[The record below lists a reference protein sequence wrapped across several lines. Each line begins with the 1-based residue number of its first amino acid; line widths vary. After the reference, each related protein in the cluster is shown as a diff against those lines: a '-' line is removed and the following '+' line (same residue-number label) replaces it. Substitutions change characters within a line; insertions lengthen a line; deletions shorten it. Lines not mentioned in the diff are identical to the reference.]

1 MAFKYINPGYVALL
15 DSNASASAQIV
26 DRKKSKT
33 GVAFNQIF
41 SDIGITLPDFVA
53 GDEFWGKFDF
63 FVQSPYSGNSTEIYF
78 NLPNTNSRGFYI
90 YYPSSST
97 STISISHRYDGN
109 NHITLISGR
118 FEIVGFKW
126 KAINTVTFHAIL
138 GDSSTAKL
146 ELWVGDN
153 KFVST
158 GRAMAYSTSY
168 AKKAILYANAY
179 NVAFSNI
186 IFSDKPISP
195 KEQTLALPIS
205 ATETDM
211 ALGDDGI
218 YIADAANQTLLQS
231 VDVSSLIEN
240 FGASSAITGI
250 QLVGNPAYKTA
261 EGLAHLTALSK
272 ADNVITEHKSFS
284 LSDDTNAVIAGGWK
298 VENMTIADLQDMR
311 LGWKVGE

>member
-26 DRKKSKT
+26 DRTKSKT
-33 GVAFNQIF
+33 GVAFNNIY
-41 SDIGITLPDFVA
+41 SNVGITLPDFVA

-63 FVQSPYSGNSTEIYF
+63 FVSSYRNTVSIYF
-78 NLPNTNSRGFYI
+78 CLPNTNSRGLYI
-90 YYPSSST
+90 SYPSSST
-97 STISISHRYDGN
+97 STLSIMHHYDN
-109 NHITLISGR
+109 STTTLISGR

-126 KAINTVTFHAIL
+126 GAINTVTFHAIL
-138 GDSSTAKL
+138 GDSSKAKL

-168 AKKAILYANAY
+168 ASKAILYADGY

-186 IFSDKPISP
+186 IFSSEEISP

-211 ALGDDGI
+211 TLGDNGI
-218 YIADAANQTLLQS
+218 YTADAANQSLLQS

-240 FGASSAITGI
+240 FGASSAVTGI

-261 EGLAHLTALSK
+261 EGLANVTALSK
-272 ADNVITEHKSFS
+272 SGNLITEHKTRS
-284 LSDDTNAVIAGGWK
+284 LSNGTSSVTMDGWK
-298 VENMTIADLQDMR
+298 VENMTIAGLSSMQF
-311 LGWKVGE
+311 GWKVGE

>member
-33 GVAFNQIF
+33 GVAFNNIY
-41 SDIGITLPDFVA
+41 SNVGITLPDFVA

-63 FVQSPYSGNSTEIYF
+63 FVYSPSNSTNIYF
-78 NLPNTNSRGFYI
+78 CLPNTNGRGFYI
-90 YYPSSST
+90 YYPPSST
-97 STISISHRYDGN
+97 STISISHRYDN
-109 NHITLISGR
+109 SSITLISGL

-126 KAINTVTFHAIL
+126 DAINTVTFHAIL
-138 GDSSTAKL
+138 GNSSTAKL
-146 ELWVGDN
+146 ELWVSDN

-168 AKKAILYANAY
+168 AKKAILYADGH

-186 IFSDKPISP
+186 IFSDEPISP

-231 VDVSSLIEN
+231 VDVSSLIETY
-240 FGASSAITGI
+240 GASSAITGI

-261 EGLAHLTALSK
+261 AGLANLTALSK
-272 ADNVITEHKSFS
+272 AGNVTAEHKSFS
-284 LSDDTNAVIAGGWK
+284 ISDNTSAVIADGWK

-311 LGWKVGE
+311 FGWKVGE